1 MSLGRFLMVFG
12 SILAFGFMCF
22 IGGME
27 FKAGNKSNSFY
38 VCFIGFLLL
47 DTAFKVINAP
57 DPSTESNKT
66 KKRRKT

>member
-22 IGGME
+22 IGGIE
-27 FKAGNKSNSFY
+27 FQAGNKSNSFY
-38 VCFIGFLLL
+38 VCIIGFLLL
-47 DTAFKVINAP
+47 NTAFDIINAP

-66 KKRRKT
+66 KNRKKK